1 MTKIGIASIDITPQ
15 HPVWLTGYG
24 NRDHRSEGVYQ
35 SLTAGAISIAG
46 DTDEVLILTADLI
59 GYDLAYAA
67 GAKNRIAESTGLLP
81 RQVVLT
87 ATHTHC
93 APFFYPMAMPGEVEQ
108 GYAEFLLNQFVQ
120 VAVSAKSQQ
129 TEGAVRFS
137 RGHSEFGVNR
147 RLPDGTGGVLFA
159 PNPDGPMDRDL
170 DTLWFSNAGGEP
182 IGSLTIFGCHPTSRG
197 GYIIGR
203 DYPGFLCRALS
214 KQTQAPSFFSTGC
227 AGNIRPWFKSE
238 NNGFNTPSLEELEAA
253 SRQIADEVIQSRKD
267 ATPVNTDGLCV
278 TSEFHHLPYAEQPDD
293 DTFRD
298 KVENHINPL
307 IKHWASEMLKLSEAG
322 GLPSSCPQEIQVV
335 QFNEDIRAIFLGGE
349 VLTEVGLHIK
359 SALQPVTTI
368 TVAYSNG
375 LIAYVPGR
383 ETYDLGG
390 YEVAGSH
397 FYFLRPAPFA
407 KEIEDLIVAKTV
419 DMVQKLQT

>member
-15 HPVWLTGYG
+15 HPVWMTGYG
-24 NRDHRSEGVYQ
+24 NRDHKSEGTYQ
-35 SLTAGAISIAG
+35 SLIAGAISIAG

-67 GAKNRIAESTGLLP
+67 AAKSRIAESTGLLP

-93 APFFYPMAMPGEVEQ
+93 APFFYPMAMPGEPEK
-108 GYAEFLLNQFVQ
+108 GYAEFLLHQLVQ
-120 VAVSAKSQQ
+120 VAVAAKNQQ
-129 TEGAVRFS
+129 IEGTVRFS
-137 RGHSEFGVNR
+137 RGHSQFGVSR
-147 RLPDGTGGVLFA
+147 RLPDGKGGVLFA

-170 DTLWFSNAGGEP
+170 DTLWFSNSHAEL

-197 GYIIGR
+197 GYMLGG

-214 KQTQAPSFFSTGC
+214 EQTQAPSFFATGC
-227 AGNIRPWFKSE
+227 AGNIRPWFKGE

-253 SRQIADEVIQSRKD
+253 SRRIADEVMQSQQD
-267 ATPVNTDGLCV
+267 ATPVHTEGLSV
-278 TSEFHHLPYAEQPDD
+278 TSEFHHLPYAELPDD
-293 DTFRD
+293 ATFRD
-298 KVENHINPL
+298 KAENHTNPL
-307 IKHWASEMLKLSEAG
+307 IRQWASEMLTLSEAG
-322 GLPSSCPQEIQVV
+322 GLPKSCPQEIQVV
-335 QFNEDIRAIFLGGE
+335 QFSEAIRAIFLGGE
-349 VLTEVGLHIK
+349 VLTEIGLHIK
-359 SALQPVTTI
+359 SALQPATTI

-375 LIAYVPGR
+375 LIAYVPSK

-390 YEVAGSH
+390 YEVDGSH

-407 KEIEDLIVAKTV
+407 KNIEDLIVAKTV
-419 DMVQKLQT
+419 EIVNTTS

>member
-24 NRDHRSEGVYQ
+24 NRDHRSEGAYQ
-35 SLTAGAISIAG
+35 SLIAGAISIVG
-46 DTDEVLILTADLI
+46 DADEVLILTADLI

-67 GAKNRIAESTGLLP
+67 AAKNRIAESTGLLP

-93 APFFYPMAMPGEVEQ
+93 APFFYPMAMPGEVEKE
-108 GYAEFLLNQFVQ
+108 YAEFLLNQLVQ
-120 VAVSAKSQQ
+120 VAVAAKNQQ
-129 TEGAVRFS
+129 VEGTVGFS
-137 RGHSEFGVNR
+137 RGHSEFGVSR
-147 RLPDGTGGVLFA
+147 RLPDGEGGVLFA

-170 DTLWFSNAGGEP
+170 DTLWFSNTNGAL

-197 GYIIGR
+197 GYMLGG

-214 KQTQAPSFFSTGC
+214 EQTHAPAFFATGC
-227 AGNIRPWFKSE
+227 AGNIRPWFRGE
-238 NNGFNTPSLEELEAA
+238 NDGFNTPSLEELEAA
-253 SRQIADEVIQSRKD
+253 SRRIAAEVMLSRQD
-267 ATPVNTDGLCV
+267 ATPVNAEGLSV
-278 TSEFHHLPYAEQPDD
+278 TSEFHHLPYTELPDD
-293 DTFRD
+293 ATLRD
-298 KVENHINPL
+298 KAENHTNPF
-307 IKHWASEMLKLSEAG
+307 IKHWASEMIKLSEAG

-335 QFNEDIRAIFLGGE
+335 QFSEAIRAIFLGGE
-349 VLTEVGLHIK
+349 VLAEIGLHIK
-359 SALQPVTTI
+359 SALQPATTI

-375 LIAYVPGR
+375 LIAYVPSKD
-383 ETYDLGG
+383 TYDLGG
-390 YEVAGSH
+390 YEVDGSH

-419 DMVQKLQT
+419 DIVQKTG

>member
-15 HPVWLTGYG
+15 DPVWLTGYG
-24 NRDHRSEGVYQ
+24 NRDHKSEGVYQ
-35 SLTAGAISIAG
+35 SLIAGAIAIAG

-67 GAKNRIAESTGLLP
+67 AAKNRIAESTGVLP
-81 RQVVLT
+81 HQVVLT

-93 APFFYPMAMPGEVEQ
+93 APFFYPMAMPGEVEK
-108 GYAEFLLNQFVQ
+108 GYAEFLLDRLVQ
-120 VAVSAKSQQ
+120 AAVSAKNQQ
-129 TEGAVRFS
+129 VEGTVSFS
-137 RGHSEFGVNR
+137 RGHSEFGVSR
-147 RLPDGTGGVLFA
+147 RLPDGKGGVLFA

-170 DTLWFSNAGGEP
+170 DTLWFSNGDGEL

-197 GYIIGR
+197 GYLIGG
-203 DYPGFLCRALS
+203 DYPGFLCRALGERI
-214 KQTQAPSFFSTGC
+214 QAPSFFATGC
-227 AGNIRPWFKSE
+227 AGNIRPWFKGE
-238 NNGFNTPSLEELEAA
+238 NNRFNTPTLEELEAA
-253 SRQIADEVIQSRKD
+253 SGRIAEEVMRSRRD
-267 ATPVNTDGLCV
+267 AIPVNTEELCV
-278 TSEFHHLPYAEQPDD
+278 TSEFHHLPYAELPDAAV
-293 DTFRD
+293 FRD
-298 KVENHINPL
+298 KAENHTNPL
-307 IKHWASEMLKLSEAG
+307 IRHWASEMLALSEAG

-335 QFNEDIRAIFLGGE
+335 QFSEAIRAIFLGGE
-349 VLTEVGLHIK
+349 VLTEIGLRIK
-359 SALQPVTTI
+359 RALQPATTI

-375 LIAYVPGR
+375 LIAYVPSE

-390 YEVAGSH
+390 YEVDGSH

>member
-24 NRDHRSEGVYQ
+24 NRDHKSEGVYQ
-35 SLTAGAISIAG
+35 SLIAGAVSITG
-46 DTDEVLILTADLI
+46 DTDEILILTADLI

-67 GAKNRIAESTGLLP
+67 AAKNRIAESTGLLP

-93 APFFYPMAMPGEVEQ
+93 APFFYPMAMPGEVEK
-108 GYAEFLLNQFVQ
+108 GYAEFLLNQLVQ
-120 VAVSAKSQQ
+120 VAVSAKNRQV
-129 TEGAVRFS
+129 EGTVEFS
-137 RGHSEFGVNR
+137 RGHSEFGVSR
-147 RLPDGTGGVLFA
+147 RLPDGKGGVLFA

-170 DTLWFSNAGGEP
+170 DTLWFRDTGGAL

-197 GYIIGR
+197 GYLLGG

-214 KQTQAPSFFSTGC
+214 EQTQAPSFFATGC
-227 AGNIRPWFKSE
+227 AGNIRPWFKGE
-238 NNGFNTPSLEELEAA
+238 NSGFNTPSLEELEAA
-253 SRQIADEVIQSRKD
+253 SRRIADEVIQSRQD
-267 ATPVNTDGLCV
+267 ATPVNAAGLCV
-278 TSEFHHLPYAEQPDD
+278 TSEFHHLPYAELPDEA
-293 DTFRD
+293 TFHDRAA
-298 KVENHINPL
+298 NHTNPL
-307 IKHWASEMLKLSEAG
+307 IRHWASEMLKLSEAG

-335 QFNEDIRAIFLGGE
+335 QFNEEIRAIFLGGE
-349 VLTEVGLHIK
+349 VLTEIGIHIK
-359 SALQPVTTI
+359 SALQPATTM

-375 LIAYVPGR
+375 LIAYVPSK

-390 YEVAGSH
+390 YEVDGSH

-419 DMVQKLQT
+419 DIVEKL

>member
-15 HPVWLTGYG
+15 YPVWMTGYG

-35 SLTAGAISIAG
+35 SLNAGAISIAG

-59 GYDLAYAA
+59 GYNLAYAA
-67 GAKNRIAESTGLLP
+67 AAKNRIAESTGLLL

-93 APFFYPMAMPGEVEQ
+93 APFFYSMAMPGEVEK
-108 GYAEFLLNQFVQ
+108 GYAEFLLNQLVH
-120 VAVSAKSQQ
+120 VAVTAKSQQ
-129 TEGAVRFS
+129 ADGAVAFS
-137 RGHSEFGVNR
+137 RGRSEFGVSR
-147 RLPDGTGGVLFA
+147 RLPDGEGGVRFA

-170 DTLWFSNAGGEP
+170 DTLWFSNAGGEL

-197 GYIIGR
+197 GYMLGG

-214 KQTQAPSFFSTGC
+214 EQTQAPSFFATGC
-227 AGNIRPWFKSE
+227 AGNIRPWFKGE
-238 NNGFNTPSLEELEAA
+238 NNGFNTPSLEELESA
-253 SRQIADEVIQSRKD
+253 SRQIVEVVVQSRQE
-267 ATPVNTDGLCV
+267 AIPVNTEGLCV
-278 TSEFHHLPYAEQPDD
+278 TSEFHHLPYADLPDEA
-293 DTFRD
+293 TFRD
-298 KVENHINPL
+298 KAENHTNPL
-307 IKHWASEMLKLSEAG
+307 IRHWASEMLKLSEAG

-335 QFNEDIRAIFLGGE
+335 QFSEEMQAVFLGGE
-349 VLTEVGLHIK
+349 VLTEIGLHIK
-359 SALQPVTTI
+359 SALQPATTI

-375 LIAYVPGR
+375 LIAYVPGK

-390 YEVAGSH
+390 YEVDGSH

-407 KEIEDLIVAKTV
+407 KGIEDLIVAKTV
-419 DMVQKLQT
+419 DIVKKL